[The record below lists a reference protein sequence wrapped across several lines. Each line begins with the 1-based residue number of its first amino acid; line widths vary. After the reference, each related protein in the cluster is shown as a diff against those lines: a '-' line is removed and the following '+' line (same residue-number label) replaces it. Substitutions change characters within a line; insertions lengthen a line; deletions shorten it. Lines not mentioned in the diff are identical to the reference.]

1 MLQSS
6 ENNKRIAKNTLMLY
20 FRMLF
25 LMMVSLYTSR
35 ITLSA
40 LGVEDYGIYNIIGG
54 VVATLS
60 FLKITLTTST
70 QRFITFEL
78 GTGNLEQL
86 KSIFSNS
93 VSIHILLSIIVIV
106 IGEVIGVWFLNTH
119 LNIPSE
125 RLFAANIVLQCAIGS
140 FVLNLINVPY
150 NGLIIAH
157 ERMNA
162 FAYISILEALLKV
175 CIVFAIYVASYDKLI
190 LYSILWFLVSL
201 VIQFVY
207 HTYCIRYFSESRI
220 TPHIEKDKFKKLL
233 SFSGYNLM
241 EIFANMLAN
250 QGVNI
255 LLNLHFGPIVNAAQG
270 IATQVNGVINGFSNN
285 FSTALTPQIT
295 KNYASKQH
303 NRMWN
308 LVFSGNKLSFFLLL
322 VLALPIYMK
331 IDYILSIWLKEVP
344 EYCGVFIRLM
354 ILTNLLMVITK
365 TFYTA
370 ISSTGNIKF
379 YQISFGIFRLMV
391 FPTCWIALNYIDES
405 PIIVFIVAVIFE
417 ALGILLKL
425 FLLKHIFYDFNVLHY
440 AKVVILPCF
449 IVFIAG
455 FIIAN
460 LELKFFDETFFG
472 LIEYTFL
479 CCLSL
484 CLIIFTVGMNKKEK
498 NIVIDFVIKKKK

>member
-1 MLQSS
+1 MSQTS
-6 ENNKRIAKNTLMLY
+6 ENNKRIAKNTLLLY

-25 LMMVSLYTSR
+25 LMAISLYTSR

-40 LGVEDYGIYNIIGG
+40 LGVEDYGIYNIVGG

-60 FLKITLTTST
+60 FLKTTLTTST

-78 GTGNLEQL
+78 GAGDSKQL
-86 KSIFSNS
+86 KSIFANS
-93 VSIHILLSIIVIV
+93 VAIHILLGIVVIV
-106 IGEVIGVWFLNTH
+106 IGEMIGVWFLNTH

-175 CIVFAIYVASYDKLI
+175 CIVFTIYITSYDKLI
-190 LYSILWFLVSL
+190 LYSVLWLLVSL

-207 HTYCIRYFSESRI
+207 HTYCIGHFPESRI
-220 TPHIEKDKFKKLL
+220 KPHVEREKFKKLL

-255 LLNLHFGPIVNAAQG
+255 LLNLHFGPVVNAAQG
-270 IATQVNGVINGFSNN
+270 IAAQVNGAINGFSNN
-285 FSTALTPQIT
+285 FSTALNPQIT
-295 KNYASKQH
+295 KNYASRQY

-322 VLALPIYMK
+322 ILSLPVYMK

-344 EYCGVFIRLM
+344 EHCGIFIRLM

-365 TFYTA
+365 TFYTV
-370 ISSTGNIKF
+370 ISATGNIKF
-379 YQISFGIFRLMV
+379 YQILFGFFRLMV
-391 FPTCWIALNYIDES
+391 FPVCWIALNYINES
-405 PIIVFIVAVIFE
+405 PIMVFIIALIFE

-425 FLLKHIFYDFNVLHY
+425 FLLKRMFYDFSILNYV
-440 AKVVILPCF
+440 KVAISPCF
-449 IVFIAG
+449 IVTIFAFIVAKLES
-455 FIIAN
+455 N
-460 LELKFFDETFFG
+460 LFDETFLG
-472 LIEYTFL
+472 LIGYVFL
-479 CCLSL
+479 CCSSLSI
-484 CLIIFTVGMNKKEK
+484 IIFILGMNKKEK
-498 NIVIDFVIKKKK
+498 NIVIDFVTKKKK

>member
-1 MLQSS
+1 
-6 ENNKRIAKNTLMLY
+6 MLY

-60 FLKITLTTST
+60 FLKMTLTTST

-220 TPHIEKDKFKKLL
+220 TPRIEKDKFKKLL

-270 IATQVNGVINGFSNN
+270 IATQVNGVINSSFASSPMPSFS
-285 FSTALTPQIT
+285 LRI
-295 KNYASKQH
+295 
-303 NRMWN
+303 N
-308 LVFSGNKLSFFLLL
+308 L
-322 VLALPIYMK
+322 
-331 IDYILSIWLKEVP
+331 
-344 EYCGVFIRLM
+344 
-354 ILTNLLMVITK
+354 
-365 TFYTA
+365 
-370 ISSTGNIKF
+370 
-379 YQISFGIFRLMV
+379 
-391 FPTCWIALNYIDES
+391 
-405 PIIVFIVAVIFE
+405 
-417 ALGILLKL
+417 
-425 FLLKHIFYDFNVLHY
+425 
-440 AKVVILPCF
+440 
-449 IVFIAG
+449 
-455 FIIAN
+455 
-460 LELKFFDETFFG
+460 
-472 LIEYTFL
+472 
-479 CCLSL
+479 
-484 CLIIFTVGMNKKEK
+484 
-498 NIVIDFVIKKKK
+498 